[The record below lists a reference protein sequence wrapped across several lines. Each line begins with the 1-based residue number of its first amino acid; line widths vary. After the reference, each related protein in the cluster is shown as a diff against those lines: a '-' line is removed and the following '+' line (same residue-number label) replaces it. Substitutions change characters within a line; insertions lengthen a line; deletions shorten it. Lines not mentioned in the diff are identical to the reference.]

1 MKLIRAGSAVNEPI
15 VRTPFAA
22 QSAMMSHVR
31 SEDKTGGTVGQ
42 RIRDVRSARG
52 LTLTALAEASDLST
66 GLISQVE
73 RGISDPS
80 LETLRRIA
88 KILDIP
94 IFSLFQ
100 DQDEDAVSVI
110 RRDRRKRVQS
120 PEQDIVYTRISPN
133 RGKLEVLQGRLSPRS
148 ASSAEAWSHPSE
160 ECLVVLRG
168 NLVVEVSGEDYELQ
182 SGDSCYF
189 DSNRPHRYRNPF
201 DEPSEFIVSITPPS
215 Y

>member
-1 MKLIRAGSAVNEPI
+1 
-15 VRTPFAA
+15 
-22 QSAMMSHVR
+22 MMSHVR

-52 LTLTALAEASDLST
+52 LTLTALAEASNLSI

-88 KILDIP
+88 KVLDIP

-100 DQDEDAVSVI
+100 GPDADAVSVI
-110 RRDRRKRVQS
+110 RRDRRMRVQS
-120 PEQDIVYTRISPN
+120 PEQDITYTRISPN

-168 NLVVEVSGEDYELQ
+168 SLVVEVSGEDYELQ

-189 DSNRPHRYRNPF
+189 DSNRPHRYKNPF
-201 DEPSEFIVSITPPS
+201 DEPAEFIVSITPPS

>member
-1 MKLIRAGSAVNEPI
+1 
-15 VRTPFAA
+15 
-22 QSAMMSHVR
+22 VR
-31 SEDKTGGTVGQ
+31 SDEDKTGGTVGQ

-52 LTLTALAEASDLST
+52 LTLAALAEASDLST

-88 KILDIP
+88 KVLDVP

-100 DQDEDAVSVI
+100 GPDADAVSVI
-110 RRDRRKRVQS
+110 RRDRRMRVQS
-120 PEQDIVYTRISPN
+120 PEQDISYTRISPN
-133 RGKLEVLQGRLSPRS
+133 RGKLEVLQGRLSPHS

-168 NLVVEVSGEDYELQ
+168 SLVVEVSGEDYELQ

-189 DSNRPHRYRNPF
+189 DSNRPHRYKNPF
-201 DEPSEFIVSITPPS
+201 DEASDFIVSITPPS